1 MIMDYAQHNY
11 LASDDGDGDGDGVV
25 FHLTDTSWWRQSI

>member
-1 MIMDYAQHNY
+1 MDYAQHNY

-25 FHLTDTSWWRQSI
+25 FHLTDTSW

>member
-1 MIMDYAQHNY
+1 MNYAQRDY

-25 FHLTDTSWWRQSI
+25 FHLTDTSW